1 MQRGLVVIDDTDAHR
16 HLLAEAGS
24 FARNGDAELV
34 VLAWTT
40 LKAVEESND
49 AIEWVEEIEGTTF
62 DDTDAT
68 TMTRAFAR
76 EFSNDVLG
84 DSDIGIDIEVVIT
97 DEDERDDAILSAA
110 DRLGCDHVFLV
121 GRKRSPTGKAIFG
134 NVAQRVLLNFDGPV
148 TVMME

>member
-40 LKAVEESND
+40 PEAVEESND
-49 AIEWVEEIEGTTF
+49 AIEWVEEIERTTF
-62 DDTDAT
+62 EDTDAT

-76 EFSNDVLG
+76 DFSDDVLG
-84 DSDIGIDIEVVIT
+84 DNDIDIEVVIT

-148 TVMME
+148 TVVME

>member
-40 LKAVEESND
+40 PKAVEESND
-49 AIEWVEEIEGTTF
+49 AIEWVEEIERTTF
-62 DDTDAT
+62 EDTDAT

-76 EFSNDVLG
+76 DFSDDVLG
-84 DSDIGIDIEVVIT
+84 DSDIDIEVVIT

-110 DRLGCDHVFLV
+110 DRRGCDHVFLV

-148 TVMME
+148 TVVME

>member
-1 MQRGLVVIDDTDAHR
+1 MQRGLVVIDDTEAHR
-16 HLLAEAGS
+16 HLLTEAGS

-34 VLAWTT
+34 VLAWMTPQ
-40 LKAVEESND
+40 AVEESNE
-49 AIEWVEEIEGTTF
+49 AIEWVESVERTTF
-62 DDTDAT
+62 EDTDPT

-76 EFSNDVLG
+76 EFSDDVLG
-84 DSDIGIDIEVVIT
+84 DSDVDIEVVIT

-148 TVMME
+148 TVVME

>member
-40 LKAVEESND
+40 PEAVEESND
-49 AIEWVEEIEGTTF
+49 AIEWVEEIERTTF
-62 DDTDAT
+62 EDTDAT

-76 EFSNDVLG
+76 DFSDDVLG
-84 DSDIGIDIEVVIT
+84 DNDIDIEVVIT
-97 DEDERDDAILSAA
+97 DEDERDDAILSTA

-148 TVMME
+148 TVVME

>member
-40 LKAVEESND
+40 PKEVEESND
-49 AIEWVEEIEGTTF
+49 AIDRVEEMERTTF

-76 EFSNDVLG
+76 DFSDDVLG
-84 DSDIGIDIEVVIT
+84 DSDIDIEVVIT

-148 TVMME
+148 TVVME